1 MKQRSDE
8 VHMSLRKFVVIPP
21 MEGGLENLREIA
33 GNMWFSWNME
43 AVELFDHLD
52 ERLWQDTNHNPLQT
66 LVRLSSYRLHEIRED
81 EGYRAHAERVLQRFR
96 AYTKRTRSYDYRL
109 EQPVDFITAYFS
121 LEFGISE
128 CLPIYS
134 GGLGL
139 LAGDHLKSASD
150 LNLPLVGVG
159 LMYQEGYFHQSL
171 SPDGWQQEYYPRT
184 AFDTLPLEK
193 QTDAS
198 GNTLLVSVDLAG
210 EPLWFRILKV
220 NVGCVPLFLL
230 DADISENSPRM
241 RSTTARLYGGD
252 METRIK
258 QEILLGVG
266 GARALKAMGI
276 EPSVYHLNEG
286 HAAFTLLERM
296 RHFVEEEGL
305 SVEEAKAMVTSQ
317 SVLTIHTPV
326 PAGNDVFD
334 RGLMDKYL
342 RKQVERLGM
351 DFESFLGLGRQR
363 PADSSEGFCMP
374 VLGLRMSSRANGVS
388 RLHGRVT
395 RDMWHEI
402 WPNVDRQ
409 DVPIIPV
416 TNGIHIPSYISRDLQ
431 KLYDRYLGPGW
442 NEDPDNEKVWQRTE
456 QIPDTE
462 LWRTHERCRMR
473 LVYFARRRLLQQYK
487 AHNAPVRDIE
497 AVDKMLDP
505 EALTICF
512 ARRFATYKRATLL
525 FREPERLAKILGG
538 QTDRPVQLIFS
549 GKAHPADDY
558 GKELIRRIVQHM
570 KEEPFRNR
578 IVFIED
584 YDINIARYM
593 VQGADVWLNTPRRPL
608 EACGTSGMK
617 AAANGALNLSVL
629 DGWWDEGFLGDNGW
643 AIGSGEEYDN
653 PVYQDDIESRALYD
667 LLEESV
673 KQLFYA
679 RGDDDLPREWIKMM
693 KRSVGTICPVF
704 NSHRMVTDYIETCYV
719 PSARSYSELRLGG
732 YAVLKE
738 MVAWKNK
745 LSSDWDAIRVKTVE
759 VRNEIEAVEGK
770 EIEVAVIVDTAGHR
784 PGELKV
790 ELLHGPVDIWDN
802 FKVRHITPLKAD
814 TSGPETNGD
823 VIFSGFIPLS
833 HTGLYGYAVRITP
846 EHPNLP
852 FSKSLD
858 LIKSG

>member
-1 MKQRSDE
+1 MP
-8 VHMSLRKFVVIPP
+8 LRKFVVIPP

-66 LVRLSSYRLHEIRED
+66 LVRLSSHRLHEIRED

-121 LEFGISE
+121 LEFGITE

-220 NVGCVPLFLL
+220 NIGCVPLFLL

-252 METRIK
+252 METRIR

-266 GARALKAMGI
+266 GARALKALGL

-305 SVEEAKAMVTSQ
+305 SIEEAKAMVTSQ

-334 RGLMDKYL
+334 RGLMDKYF

-363 PADSSEGFCMP
+363 PNDPSEGFCMP

-456 QIPDTE
+456 YIPDTE

-487 AHNAPVRDIE
+487 AHGAPVRDIE

-617 AAANGALNLSVL
+617 AAANGALNVSVL

-673 KQLFYA
+673 KTLFYA
-679 RGDDDLPREWIKMM
+679 RGDDDLPREWIRMM

-704 NSHRMVTDYIETCYV
+704 NSHRMVTDYIENCYV
-719 PSARSYSELRLGG
+719 PSARSYSELRVGN

-738 MVAWKNK
+738 MVAWKNT
-745 LSSDWDAIRVKTVE
+745 LSSDWNSIRVKTVE
-759 VRNEIEAVEGK
+759 VRNEVEAVEGK
-770 EIEVAVIVDTAGHR
+770 EIEVVVIVETAGHR

-790 ELLHGPVDIWDN
+790 ELLHGPIDIWEN
-802 FKVRHITPLKAD
+802 FKVRHVTRLQAD
-814 TSGPETNGD
+814 SSGPESNGD

-833 HTGLYGYAVRITP
+833 HTGLYGYAVRISP

-852 FSKSLD
+852 FSRSLD
-858 LIKSG
+858 LVKSG